1 MISREERLEI
11 NARNSVCVTDIHI
24 YTYIYIYIY
33 FLYKYTYTVMKLFVY
48 RKVL

>member
-24 YTYIYIYIY
+24 YTYIYIY